1 MPADFSRAVPN
12 HLPDGL
18 SDAEAAALLARVGPN
33 ILFAEPRRTLWR
45 LTREILREPMFLL
58 LLVAG
63 SIYLL
68 LGDVREALLL
78 LGFVLV
84 VVMMTV
90 LQERRTE
97 RVLETLRELASP
109 RAVVRRAGEQKIVV
123 ATELVPG
130 DIVLIGEGDRVP
142 ADGML
147 LVANELSLDESQLS
161 GESVPVRKLAGLA
174 GAARVGDPGGDD
186 TPFAY
191 AGSLVVQGQGVMRV
205 CATGKETEL
214 GKIGRMLGGIEQP
227 ASPLQLETRHA
238 VRRLAVYGLV
248 LCLGVLV
255 LYGLT
260 RGNWLNGLL
269 AGITL
274 AMGILPQEFPVI
286 LTVFM
291 ALGARRIAQVGVLT
305 RRLNA
310 IETLG
315 QTSVLCVDKT
325 GTLTHNRMA
334 VRRLY
339 VDGRLQVIDDTLT
352 TLDEPYHE
360 LLEYLILASEIDPID
375 PMERAFHRLGNS
387 CLAGTEHL
395 RPDWALTQEYELT
408 PQLQAMSHGW
418 TAPDRDYY
426 PVASKGAPEAVFD
439 LCHLSEAQCA
449 QLMHEVEALAEQGL
463 RVLAVAKARHDGA
476 EWPSHQHDFEFE
488 FLGLV
493 GLADPVRAEVPDA
506 IAQCRQAGVR
516 LVMITGDYPV
526 TARAVARQAGIDDG
540 MVVSGEMLEQLD
552 DAALCSVVRE
562 ACVFARV
569 RPHQKLRLVEALKAN
584 GEVVAMTGDG
594 VNDAPALRAA
604 HIGIAMGR
612 RGTQIAREAAA
623 LVLLDDNF
631 TAIVDAMRQGRR
643 SYDNLVKAV
652 TYVIAV
658 HLPMIG
664 LTIVPLLV
672 GWPLLLAPAH
682 VVFLELVIDPVG
694 SIVFENE
701 TAHPGL
707 MRRPPRPAGEPLFSR
722 RLLARSL
729 WQGSVL
735 LAGVLV
741 LYTGAVLLGAGA
753 DEARSMAFLTL
764 VMGNLALVFR
774 NRDPGA
780 HRRERNHALWWV
792 IGITLGMLLLVTQ
805 LKPLAAL
812 FRFGPVTAWQYL
824 YCFFAAAGIYLLAGL
839 LRNGRRGV
847 VVDAEQG
854 GG

>member
-1 MPADFSRAVPN
+1 
-12 HLPDGL
+12 
-18 SDAEAAALLARVGPN
+18 
-33 ILFAEPRRTLWR
+33 
-45 LTREILREPMFLL
+45 
-58 LLVAG
+58 
-63 SIYLL
+63 
-68 LGDVREALLL
+68 
-78 LGFVLV
+78 
-84 VVMMTV
+84 
-90 LQERRTE
+90 
-97 RVLETLRELASP
+97 
-109 RAVVRRAGEQKIVV
+109 
-123 ATELVPG
+123 
-130 DIVLIGEGDRVP
+130 
-142 ADGML
+142 
-147 LVANELSLDESQLS
+147 SLDESLLT

-174 GAARVGDPGGDD
+174 GDAKAGAAGAGEA
-186 TPFAY
+186 PFAY

-205 CATGKETEL
+205 STTGGRTEL
-214 GKIGRMLGGIEQP
+214 GKIGKMLGTIEQP
-227 ASPLQLETRHA
+227 ISPLQQETREV
-238 VRRLAVYGLV
+238 VRRLAAFGLA
-248 LCLGVLV
+248 LCLAVLV

-291 ALGARRIAQVGVLT
+291 ALGARRIAQECVLT

-334 VRRLY
+334 VRHLY
-339 VDGRLQVIDDTLT
+339 IDGLMLDVDDTLT

-360 LLEYLILASEIDPID
+360 LLEYLILASEIDPFD

-439 LCHLSEAQCA
+439 LCHLPEERCV
-449 QLMHEVEALAEQGL
+449 QLLHEVETLAEQGL

-476 EWPSHQHDFEFE
+476 EWPPQQHDFEFE

-516 LVMITGDYPV
+516 LVMITGDYPA

-540 MVVSGEMLEQLD
+540 MVVSGELIERLD
-552 DAALCSVVRE
+552 EEELRRMARQAS
-562 ACVFARV
+562 VFARV

-612 RGTQIAREAAA
+612 RGTQVAHEAAA
-623 LVLLDDNF
+623 LILLDDNF
-631 TAIVDAMRQGRR
+631 TAIVAAMRQGRR
-643 SYDNLVKAV
+643 IYDNLVKAV

-658 HLPMIG
+658 HIPMIG

-701 TAHPGL
+701 AAHPEV
-707 MRRPPRPAGEPLFSR
+707 MRRPPRSVGEALFSR
-722 RLLARSL
+722 RMLVRSL
-729 WQGSVL
+729 WQGGVL

-741 LYTGAVLLGAGA
+741 LYAAALQLGVVA
-753 DEARSMAFLTL
+753 DTARSMAFLAL
-764 VMGNLALVFR
+764 VMGNLALIFR
-774 NRDPGA
+774 NRDHGA
-780 HRRERNHALWWV
+780 RQPTTNRALWWV
-792 IGITLGMLLLVTQ
+792 VGVTLLMLLLVTQ
-805 LKPLAAL
+805 LAPLAAL
-812 FRFGPVTAWQYL
+812 FRFGAVTAWQYVDCL
-824 YCFFAAAGIYLLAGL
+824 LMAAVIYALAGL
-839 LRNGRRGV
+839 GGGRRGPLGETLR
-847 VVDAEQG
+847 AKG
-854 GG
+854 

>member
-1 MPADFSRAVPN
+1 MSPDTSLAAAN
-12 HLPDGL
+12 HGPDGL
-18 SDAEAAALLARVGPN
+18 SDTEAAATLARVGPN
-33 ILFAEPRRTLWR
+33 TLFVEPRRTLWR
-45 LTREILREPMFLL
+45 LTCEILREPMFLL

-84 VVMMTV
+84 IVLMTV

-109 RAVVRRAGEQKIVV
+109 RAVVRRGGVQKAV
-123 ATELVPG
+123 AASELVPG

-142 ADGML
+142 ADGEL
-147 LVANELSLDESQLS
+147 LVANELSLDESLLS

-174 GAARVGDPGGDD
+174 GTSRAGGPGGDD

-191 AGSLVVQGQGVMRV
+191 AGSQVVQGQGVMRV
-205 CATGKETEL
+205 CATGLETEL
-214 GKIGRMLGGIEQP
+214 GKIGKMLGAIEQP
-227 ASPLQLETRHA
+227 ISPLQQETRRF
-238 VRRLAVYGLV
+238 VRELAIYGLMLSLV
-248 LCLGVLV
+248 VLV
-255 LYGLT
+255 LYGIT
-260 RGNWLNGLL
+260 RGDWLAGLL

-274 AMGILPQEFPVI
+274 AMGLLPQEFPVI

-291 ALGARRIAQVGVLT
+291 ALGARRLAHDRVLT

-334 VRRLY
+334 VRQLY
-339 VDGRLQVIDDTLT
+339 VDGRTLVVDDALS

-375 PMERAFHRLGNS
+375 PMERAFHHFGHS
-387 CLAGTEHL
+387 YLAGTEHL

-418 TAPDRDYY
+418 IAPDRDYY

-439 LCHLSEAQCA
+439 LCHLPEAQCV
-449 QLMHEVEALAEQGL
+449 QLLREVETLAEQGL
-463 RVLAVAKARHDGA
+463 RVLAVAKARHDGM
-476 EWPSHQHDFEFE
+476 EWPERQHDFDFE

-493 GLADPVRAEVPDA
+493 GLADPVRTEVPEA
-506 IAQCRQAGVR
+506 IAQCREAGVR

-526 TARAVARQAGIDDG
+526 TAQAVARQAGIDDAL
-540 MVVSGEMLEQLD
+540 VVSGDMMEQLD
-552 DAALCSVVRE
+552 DAALRGVVQQAE
-562 ACVFARV
+562 VFARV

-612 RGTQIAREAAA
+612 RGTQVAREAAA
-623 LVLLDDNF
+623 LILLDDNF
-631 TAIVDAMRQGRR
+631 TAIVAAMRQGRR
-643 SYDNLVKAV
+643 IYDNLVKAI

-658 HLPMIG
+658 HVPLIG
-664 LTIVPLLV
+664 LTVVPLLL

-701 TAHPGL
+701 AAHPRV
-707 MRRPPRPAGEPLFSR
+707 MRRPPRVVGEPLFSHR
-722 RLLARSL
+722 RLARSL
-729 WQGSVL
+729 WQG
-735 LAGVLV
+735 GVLFVGV
-741 LYTGAVLLGAGA
+741 LALYAAAMRLGSATDA
-753 DEARSMAFLTL
+753 ARSMAFQTL
-764 VMGNLALVFR
+764 VMGNLGLVFR
-774 NRDPGA
+774 NRHPGA
-780 HRRERNHALWWV
+780 LRQEQNRALWWV
-792 IGITLGMLLLVTQ
+792 VGLTLAMLLLVTQ
-805 LKPLAAL
+805 LAPLAAL
-812 FRFGPVTAWQYL
+812 FHFGAVTPWQYL
-824 YCFFAAAGIYLLAGL
+824 YCLFAAGVIYLLAG
-839 LRNGRRGV
+839 V
-847 VVDAEQG
+847 VRQAKDPLG
-854 GG
+854 S